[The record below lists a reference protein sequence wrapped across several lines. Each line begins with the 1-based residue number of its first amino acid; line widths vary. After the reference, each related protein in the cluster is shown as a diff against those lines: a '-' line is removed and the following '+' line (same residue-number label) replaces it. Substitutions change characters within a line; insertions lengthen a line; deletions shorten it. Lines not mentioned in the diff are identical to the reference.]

1 MIKAYSKFLDIL
13 EKIQKIIL
21 TVSVPA
27 MVLIMFYQVVMR
39 YVFHNSPA
47 WSEEL
52 VRYLFIFNV
61 MMAAAIAVRRNSHL
75 QIDIL
80 LNVLKPHVRRIFTI
94 CATTVGLVFL
104 VLMILMAIFVPM
116 FLVYLFILSLELVRS
131 GAPNTSAGLGLP
143 MSIPYTC
150 VPIGTAL
157 MVLTSVEVI
166 LKNIQELADE
176 KKGGTAV

>member
-13 EKIQKIIL
+13 EKIQIVLL

-27 MVLIMFYQVVMR
+27 MVLIMFYQVIMR
-39 YVFHNSPA
+39 YVFANSPA

-80 LNVLKPHVRRIFTI
+80 LNVLKPRVRTIFTI
-94 CATTVGLVFL
+94 CATAVGTV
-104 VLMILMAIFVPM
+104 
-116 FLVYLFILSLELVRS
+116 FLVYLFILSL
-131 GAPNTSAGLGLP
+131 
-143 MSIPYTC
+143 
-150 VPIGTAL
+150 
-157 MVLTSVEVI
+157 
-166 LKNIQELADE
+166 
-176 KKGGTAV
+176 

>member
-13 EKIQKIIL
+13 EKIQRVIL

-104 VLMILMAIFVPM
+104 V
-116 FLVYLFILSLELVRS
+116 YLFILSLELVRS
-131 GAPNTSAGLGLP
+131 GAPNPSAGLGLP

-157 MVLTSVEVI
+157 MVLTSIEVI

>member
-13 EKIQKIIL
+13 EKIQKVIL

-80 LNVLKPHVRRIFTI
+80 PVHPLPGAGAQRRAQHLRWSGPAHVHPLYLYTHWHGADGADLRR
-94 CATTVGLVFL
+94 GH
-104 VLMILMAIFVPM
+104 
-116 FLVYLFILSLELVRS
+116 SQKHS
-131 GAPNTSAGLGLP
+131 GTG
-143 MSIPYTC
+143 
-150 VPIGTAL
+150 
-157 MVLTSVEVI
+157 
-166 LKNIQELADE
+166 
-176 KKGGTAV
+176 

>member
-1 MIKAYSKFLDIL
+1 MKKAEHIL
-13 EKIQKIIL
+13 SQAVKTVVTILLLAL
-21 TVSVPA
+21 TVLVTYTVILRYIFNGGVPA
-27 MVLIMFYQVVMR
+27 
-39 YVFHNSPA
+39 A
-47 WSEEL
+47 EEL

-75 QIDIL
+75 QIDIV
-80 LNVLKPHVRRIFTI
+80 LNALKPHMRRIFTI
-94 CATTVGLVFL
+94 CATTVGLV
-104 VLMILMAIFVPM
+104 

-157 MVLTSVEVI
+157 MVLTSIEVI

>member
-13 EKIQKIIL
+13 EKIQIVLL

-27 MVLIMFYQVVMR
+27 MVLIMFYQVIMR
-39 YVFHNSPA
+39 YVFANSPA

-80 LNVLKPHVRRIFTI
+80 LNVLKPGPGRSSPSAPPPWARCSWCICSSSPWSWCAAVCPTPPPVWACPCPFLIPVSPWARR
-94 CATTVGLVFL
+94 
-104 VLMILMAIFVPM
+104 
-116 FLVYLFILSLELVRS
+116 
-131 GAPNTSAGLGLP
+131 
-143 MSIPYTC
+143 
-150 VPIGTAL
+150 
-157 MVLTSVEVI
+157 
-166 LKNIQELADE
+166 
-176 KKGGTAV
+176 

>member
-13 EKIQKIIL
+13 EKIQIVLL

-27 MVLIMFYQVVMR
+27 MVLIMFYQVIMR
-39 YVFHNSPA
+39 YVFANSPA

-80 LNVLKPHVRRIFTI
+80 LNVLKPRVRTIFTI
-94 CATTVGLVFL
+94 CA
-104 VLMILMAIFVPM
+104 P
-116 FLVYLFILSLELVRS
+116 
-131 GAPNTSAGLGLP
+131 APGRG
-143 MSIPYTC
+143 
-150 VPIGTAL
+150 
-157 MVLTSVEVI
+157 
-166 LKNIQELADE
+166 
-176 KKGGTAV
+176 

>member
-13 EKIQKIIL
+13 EKIQRIIL
-21 TVSVPA
+21 TVSVPG

-80 LNVLKPHVRRIFTI
+80 LNALKPHMRRIFTI
-94 CATTVGLVFL
+94 CATAVGTV
-104 VLMILMAIFVPM
+104 

-131 GAPNTSAGLGLP
+131 GMPNTSAGLGLP
-143 MSIPYTC
+143 MSVPYTC

-176 KKGGTAV
+176 KKGGTAA

>member
-13 EKIQKIIL
+13 EKIQRVIL

-75 QIDIL
+75 QIDIV
-80 LNVLKPHVRRIFTI
+80 LNALKPHLRYDGGPGVPGIPVHPLPGAGAQRR
-94 CATTVGLVFL
+94 A
-104 VLMILMAIFVPM
+104 
-116 FLVYLFILSLELVRS
+116 
-131 GAPNTSAGLGLP
+131 
-143 MSIPYTC
+143 
-150 VPIGTAL
+150 
-157 MVLTSVEVI
+157 
-166 LKNIQELADE
+166 
-176 KKGGTAV
+176 

>member
-13 EKIQKIIL
+13 EKIQRVIL

-61 MMAAAIAVRRNSHL
+61 MMPRPL
-75 QIDIL
+75 
-80 LNVLKPHVRRIFTI
+80 P
-94 CATTVGLVFL
+94 CGATATC
-104 VLMILMAIFVPM
+104 
-116 FLVYLFILSLELVRS
+116 RS
-131 GAPNTSAGLGLP
+131 TLCSTP
-143 MSIPYTC
+143 
-150 VPIGTAL
+150 
-157 MVLTSVEVI
+157 
-166 LKNIQELADE
+166 
-176 KKGGTAV
+176 

>member
-1 MIKAYSKFLDIL
+1 MLKAYSKFLDIL
-13 EKIQKIIL
+13 EKLQRAIL

-61 MMAAAIAVRRNSHL
+61 MIAAAIAVRRNSHL
-75 QIDIL
+75 QIDVL
-80 LNVLKPHVRRIFTI
+80 LNVLKPQTRKVFTI
-94 CATTVGLVFL
+94 GATAVGTV
-104 VLMILMAIFVPM
+104 
-116 FLVYLFILSLELVRS
+116 FLVYLFFLSLELVRS
-131 GAPNTSAGLGLP
+131 DMTNTSAGLGLP
-143 MSIPYTC
+143 MSVPYTC

-157 MVLTSVEVI
+157 MVLTSIEVI
-166 LKNIQELADE
+166 LKNAQELADE
-176 KKGGTAV
+176 KKGGSAA

>member
-13 EKIQKIIL
+13 EKIQIVLL

-27 MVLIMFYQVVMR
+27 MVLIMFYQVIMR
-39 YVFHNSPA
+39 YVFANSPA

-80 LNVLKPHVRRIFTI
+80 LNVLKPRVRTIFTI
-94 CATTVGLVFL
+94 C
-104 VLMILMAIFVPM
+104 
-116 FLVYLFILSLELVRS
+116 VYLFILSLELVRS
-131 GAPNTSAGLGLP
+131 GMPNTSAGLGLP
-143 MSIPYTC
+143 MSVPYTC
-150 VPIGTAL
+150 VPVGTAL
-157 MVLTSVEVI
+157 MALTSVEVI
-166 LKNIQELADE
+166 LKNLQELFH
-176 KKGGTAV
+176 KKEGGAA

>member
-13 EKIQKIIL
+13 EKIQKVIL

-80 LNVLKPHVRRIFTI
+80 LNILKPHVRRIFTI

-104 VLMILMAIFVPM
+104 V
-116 FLVYLFILSLELVRS
+116 YLFILS
-131 GAPNTSAGLGLP
+131 PNTSAGLGLP

>member
-13 EKIQKIIL
+13 EKIQIVLL

-27 MVLIMFYQVVMR
+27 MVLIMFYQVIMR
-39 YVFHNSPA
+39 YVFANSPA

-80 LNVLKPHVRRIFTI
+80 LNVLKPRARTIFTV
-94 CATTVGLVFL
+94 CATAVGTV
-104 VLMILMAIFVPM
+104 

-131 GAPNTSAGLGLP
+131 GMPKTSAGLGLP
-143 MSIPYTC
+143 MSVPYTC
-150 VPIGTAL
+150 VPVGTAL
-157 MVLTSVEVI
+157 MALTSVEVI
-166 LKNIQELADE
+166 LKNLQELFH
-176 KKGGTAV
+176 KKEGGAA

>member
-13 EKIQKIIL
+13 EKIQIVLL

-27 MVLIMFYQVVMR
+27 MVLIMFYQVIMR
-39 YVFHNSPA
+39 YVFANSPA

-80 LNVLKPHVRRIFTI
+80 LNVLKPRARTIFTV
-94 CATTVGLVFL
+94 CATAVGTV
-104 VLMILMAIFVPM
+104 

-131 GAPNTSAGLGLP
+131 GMPNTSAGLGLP
-143 MSIPYTC
+143 MSVSYTC
-150 VPIGTAL
+150 VPVGTAL
-157 MVLTSVEVI
+157 MALTSVEVI
-166 LKNIQELADE
+166 LKNLQELFH
-176 KKGGTAV
+176 KKEGGAA

>member
-1 MIKAYSKFLDIL
+1 MLKAYSKFLDFL
-13 EKIQKIIL
+13 EKIEKVVL

-61 MMAAAIAVRRNSHL
+61 MLAAAIAARHNSHL

-80 LNVLKPHVRRIFTI
+80 INTFNEKTKKIFTI
-94 CATTVGLVFL
+94 GATTVGV
-104 VLMILMAIFVPM
+104 V
-116 FLVYLFILSLELVRS
+116 FLVYLFILSLDLVRS
-131 GAPNTSAGLGLP
+131 GAPNTSASLGIP

-157 MVLTSVEVI
+157 MVLTSIEVI
-166 LKNIQELADE
+166 MKNVHDLT
-176 KKGGTAV
+176 TAKEGPAA

>member
-13 EKIQKIIL
+13 EKIQIVLL

-27 MVLIMFYQVVMR
+27 MVLIMFYQVIMR
-39 YVFHNSPA
+39 YVFANSPA

-80 LNVLKPHVRRIFTI
+80 LNVLKPRVRTIF
-94 CATTVGLVFL
+94 
-104 VLMILMAIFVPM
+104 
-116 FLVYLFILSLELVRS
+116 LSLELVRS
-131 GAPNTSAGLGLP
+131 GMPNTSAGLGLP
-143 MSIPYTC
+143 MSVPYTC
-150 VPIGTAL
+150 VPVGTAL
-157 MVLTSVEVI
+157 MALTSVEVI
-166 LKNIQELADE
+166 LKNLQELFH
-176 KKGGTAV
+176 KKEGGAA

>member
-13 EKIQKIIL
+13 EKIQRVIL

-61 MMAAAIAVRRNSHL
+61 MMASAIAVRRNSHL

-80 LNVLKPHVRRIFTI
+80 LNALKPHMRRIFTI
-94 CATTVGLVFL
+94 CATAVGTV
-104 VLMILMAIFVPM
+104 

-131 GAPNTSAGLGLP
+131 GMPNTSAGLGLP
-143 MSIPYTC
+143 MSVPYTC

-176 KKGGTAV
+176 RKGGTAA

>member
-13 EKIQKIIL
+13 EKIQIVLL

-27 MVLIMFYQVVMR
+27 MVLIMFYQVIMR
-39 YVFHNSPA
+39 YVFANSPA

-80 LNVLKPHVRRIFTI
+80 LNVLKPRVRTIFTI
-94 CATTVGLVFL
+94 CATAVGTV
-104 VLMILMAIFVPM
+104 

-131 GAPNTSAGLGLP
+131 GMPNTSAGLGLP
-143 MSIPYTC
+143 MSVPDTC
-150 VPIGTAL
+150 VPVGTAL
-157 MVLTSVEVI
+157 MALTSVEVI
-166 LKNIQELADE
+166 LKNLQELFH
-176 KKGGTAV
+176 KKEGGAA

>member
-1 MIKAYSKFLDIL
+1 MITAYSKFLNVL
-13 EKIQKIIL
+13 ETIQKALL

-27 MVLIMFYQVVMR
+27 MVLIMFYQVIMR

-75 QIDIL
+75 QIDVV
-80 LNVLKPHVRRIFTI
+80 LNALKPHMRRIFTI
-94 CATTVGLVFL
+94 CATAVGTV
-104 VLMILMAIFVPM
+104 

-131 GAPNTSAGLGLP
+131 GMPNTSAGLGLP
-143 MSIPYTC
+143 MSVPYIS
-150 VPIGTAL
+150 VPVGTAL
-157 MVLTSVEVI
+157 MVLTSIEVI
-166 LKNIQELADE
+166 LKNIQELVDE
-176 KKGGTAV
+176 KKGGTAA

>member
-1 MIKAYSKFLDIL
+1 MIKAYSKIL
-13 EKIQKIIL
+13 NVLETIQKALL

-27 MVLIMFYQVVMR
+27 MVLIMFYQVIMR

-75 QIDIL
+75 QIDVV
-80 LNVLKPHVRRIFTI
+80 LNALKPHMRRIFTI
-94 CATTVGLVFL
+94 CATAVGTV
-104 VLMILMAIFVPM
+104 

-131 GAPNTSAGLGLP
+131 GMPNTSAGLGLP
-143 MSIPYTC
+143 MSVPYIS
-150 VPIGTAL
+150 VPVGTAL
-157 MVLTSVEVI
+157 MVLTSIEVI
-166 LKNIQELADE
+166 LKNIQELVDE
-176 KKGGTAV
+176 KKGGTAA